1 MATVSLPGGP
11 TLSYREW
18 GRPDGAVVLM
28 LHGLGSS
35 GASWR
40 HVAPALGERFRV
52 IAPDARGHGDSD
64 WTHDYSPELM
74 AEDVAGFLEQ
84 VGVLA
89 AIMVGHSMGGVIA
102 YAVAATRPELVRL
115 LVLEEMPPP
124 DPANPPR
131 PYPRHPEPND
141 DHDWR
146 AVVAAPPLAQPP
158 AERLVGDGRPDRQQD
173 PGDQRAARR
182 PAAARMEE
190 LAERIPRGS
199 FVSVDAGHTIHEE
212 RPSEF
217 LRPVEPFISW
227 FAK

>member
-52 IAPDARGHGDSD
+52 IAPDARGHGDSE
-64 WTHDYSPELM
+64 WTRDYSPELM
-74 AEDVAGFLEQ
+74 ADDVAGFLEQ
-84 VGVLA
+84 IGVLA
-89 AIMVGHSMGGVIA
+89 AIMVGHSMGGVVA

-131 PYPRHPEPND
+131 PYPRHSDSNS

-146 AVVAAPPLAQPP
+146 AVVALRRWRNHPPNGWWEMADRIGSRTLVISAQHSDLP
-158 AERLVGDGRPDRQQD
+158 
-173 PGDQRAARR
+173 
-182 PAAARMEE
+182 AARMEE

-199 FVSVDAGHTIHEE
+199 FVSVDAGHSVHEE

>member
-40 HVAPALGERFRV
+40 HVAPALGEHFRV

-64 WTHDYSPELM
+64 WTRDYSPELM
-74 AEDVAGFLEQ
+74 VDDVAGFCEQ
-84 VGVLA
+84 LGILA
-89 AIMVGHSMGGVIA
+89 AIVVGHSMGGVIA

-131 PYPRHPEPND
+131 PYPRHADPD
-141 DHDWR
+141 DECDWR
-146 AVVAAPPLAQPP
+146 AVVALRRWRNAPPKSWWEMADRIGSRTLVMSGRHSYLP
-158 AERLVGDGRPDRQQD
+158 AD
-173 PGDQRAARR
+173 
-182 PAAARMEE
+182 RMEE
-190 LAERIPRGS
+190 LAQRIPRAE
-199 FVSVDAGHTIHEE
+199 FVSVDCGHTIHEE